1 MRLCISGKIASSGSL
16 PEQLA
21 RMCRERLVCEVCKEP
36 HYVSTGPDYL
46 MRELSLHTILQEKM
60 NAERA
65 AEGEALSSVDSKVYV
80 EDTRFKVVSS
90 KYELDTDTSFFD
102 MARHST

>member
-1 MRLCISGKIASSGSL
+1 MSSL
-16 PEQLA
+16 KRA
-21 RMCRERLVCEVCKEP
+21 IY
-36 HYVSTGPDYL
+36 HVSTGPDYL
-46 MRELSLHTILQEKM
+46 MRELRELILHTILQEKI

-102 MARHST
+102 MASHST

>member
-1 MRLCISGKIASSGSL
+1 
-16 PEQLA
+16 
-21 RMCRERLVCEVCKEP
+21 
-36 HYVSTGPDYL
+36 VSTGPDYW
-46 MRELSLHTILQEKM
+46 MRELILHTILQEKV

-65 AEGEALSSVDSKVYV
+65 AEGEAMSSVDSKVYV

-102 MARHST
+102 LARHST